1 MVGSRRGGTMKH
13 KIKWIHDLT
22 DEELEILVEEWEGY
36 FRAEEVE
43 A

>member
-1 MVGSRRGGTMKH
+1 MNRY
-13 KIKWIHDLT
+13 KIKWIHNLT
-22 DEELEILVEEWEGY
+22 DVELEILFEEWEGY

>member
-1 MVGSRRGGTMKH
+1 MKY

-22 DEELEILVEEWEGY
+22 DEELLILVEEWEGY